1 MNKLCQEVEEEFKY
15 LEISKRRDNMKSTWN
30 AYSSFHSSQTVQ
42 RLLQRLYEKN
52 QILNAEQKA
61 FQNSYAFMYY
71 LMHAENYFK
80 TAMASP
86 IPVQPTLTFYGI
98 SQLLKAAL
106 LTVDVD
112 YPSSS
117 NILAH
122 GVSTRKR
129 KKQQYQFLQDEVKIQ
144 KNGLF
149 GYAAS
154 CLFHMKHV
162 EGEKF
167 SMFSLLK
174 RIPELHSLF
183 INHIE
188 QPILFPLHIS
198 EKKLHIDKSLADH
211 YLISSERLKEI
222 LEQKLSL
229 HLTEDNKDEFLYQ
242 IPSSI
247 DILWNSKILVDI
259 IQNKYYL
266 PKKREDLTLFPEILV
281 HYLVLYNLS
290 MISRYETEWWYDL
303 LFSHFSDDYI
313 FIKRFMDVSIT
324 KIPYLAYSYLN
335 YILFQCND

>member
-1 MNKLCQEVEEEFKY
+1 MNNLCQEARKEFKY
-15 LEISKRRDNMKSTWN
+15 LEISKRRDRMKSTWN
-30 AYSSFHSSQTVQ
+30 AYSSLHSSQTVQ

-52 QILNAEQKA
+52 KILNAEQKA
-61 FQNSYAFMYY
+61 FENSYAFMYY
-71 LMHAENYFK
+71 LMHAENYYK
-80 TAMASP
+80 TALVSP
-86 IPVQPTLTFYGI
+86 LAVQPTLIFYGI

-106 LTVDVD
+106 LTVDVN
-112 YPSSS
+112 YPASS

-149 GYAAS
+149 GYAAN

-183 INHIE
+183 VTHSE
-188 QPILFPLHIS
+188 KQMLFPLHIS
-198 EKKLHIDKSLADH
+198 DKTICIDKSLSDH
-211 YLISSERLKEI
+211 YLISTERLKD
-222 LEQKLSL
+222 LLNQKLSL
-229 HLTEDNKDEFLYQ
+229 HFIEEKNNKLLYQ
-242 IPSSI
+242 IPSSV
-247 DILWNSKILVDI
+247 DILWKSKVLVDF
-259 IQNKYYL
+259 NEDKYYL
-266 PKKREDLTLFPEILV
+266 PIKREDLTLFPEILA
-281 HYLVLYNLS
+281 HYLILYNLS

-313 FIKRFMDVSIT
+313 FIKQFVDISCWKTPI
-324 KIPYLAYSYLN
+324 LFYSYFHFKL
-335 YILFQCND
+335 L